1 MNESRSE
8 LYDYANHRH
17 LSGVVQ
23 YRGRKIRYRPGRM
36 SQWLLEKK
44 KFPKRTNV
52 REWCDIIL
60 EIFERRATCTA
71 YPYLWVPDDIWFS
84 VIRYLDTVVNLRKTG
99 VIDLRTIVKRVRP
112 EAFYERSGKA
122 SHEPTLYRSSD
133 RKLLAR
139 GIDAL
144 LMNRNE
150 LSGKV
155 EYFVPFSPY
164 RIALTYRPGSLV
176 RLFAR
181 EGRFENGIVEF
192 VECIAEMKERMD
204 KDINGPFLR
213 VTRKMDDLFRRFIQF
228 GAVYARTGEIN
239 SRDPRLI
246 SEFRRHLHR
255 AEKNAQ
261 SEAIDNLMRDLQRPG
276 CETDR
281 VDSAATAQDESIYEP
296 NLRHGPGAGSVED
309 RARKI
314 IASLRAEATR
324 RKALSRPLV
333 AYVGHVDLYA
343 DTDPVEQMD
352 ADSST
357 VDMPSSDKSPA
368 CVGLEPAP
376 EFSFELPDSGLGEDL
391 EAAFVSRGPTVG
403 DQLGSGLVEG
413 RLTSDGLATVYRT
426 HIRKLD
432 LDRAVKVF
440 NMLVVPAD
448 QREALAYHV
457 LGELEK
463 ASKIR
468 HPGFL
473 EVHEIGLWNT
483 FPYVESEYVVGT
495 DLEDQIIRSGR
506 LPSVVACAV
515 AIVICEALHFAHTCT
530 IRHRSRRYA
539 GVIHGDLRP
548 TNIMISDEGQVK
560 LLNLGTFGVFHEEAH
575 IAGGGPD
582 GSLRYCGF
590 ERLNCGPVDGR
601 TDLFSVGAVLYEM
614 LTGSKAYEG
623 SDSAAVMRARK
634 TNSFRP
640 ITQRTPDVPGDLA
653 EVVERC
659 LKRDPDDR
667 PEDVAEVL
675 EFLRYAF
682 DKLSKEPPAI
692 VVKEWFRGNRRTVR
706 RMLEPSFFPSVG
718 KNVVRNPGDHIDR

>member
-8 LYDYANHRH
+8 PYDYAAHRH

-84 VIRYLDTVVNLRKTG
+84 VIRYLDTVVNLRSTG

-112 EAFYERSGKA
+112 DAFYERAGKA
-122 SHEPTLYRSSD
+122 PHDPTLYRSSD
-133 RKLLAR
+133 RLLLAR

-144 LMNRNE
+144 LMNRHE

-155 EYFVPFSPY
+155 EYVVPFSPY
-164 RIALTYRPGSLV
+164 RVALTYRPGSLV

-181 EGRFENGIVEF
+181 EGRFENGVVEF

-204 KDINGPFLR
+204 KNINGPFLR

-228 GAVYARTGEIN
+228 GAVYARTGEID
-239 SRDPRLI
+239 SRDPQLI

-255 AEKNAQ
+255 AEKNVQ

-281 VDSAATAQDESIYEP
+281 TDSIAPAAEERTDCESG
-296 NLRHGPGAGSVED
+296 LRSGPGAGSVED

-343 DTDPVEQMD
+343 DTDPVERMD
-352 ADSST
+352 VDSS
-357 VDMPSSDKSPA
+357 VEAVQASDRIST
-368 CVGLEPAP
+368 CLEVEPAP
-376 EFSFELPDSGLGEDL
+376 DFSFEPPDCGLGEDL
-391 EAAFVSRGPTVG
+391 EAAFESRGPTVG
-403 DQLGSGLVEG
+403 DQLGLGLVEG
-413 RLTSDGLATVYRT
+413 RLTSDGMAAVYRT
-426 HIRKLD
+426 HIRNHD
-432 LDRAVKVF
+432 LYRAVKVF
-440 NMLVVPAD
+440 NMLVVPVG
-448 QREALAYHV
+448 QREVLAYHV
-457 LGELEK
+457 LDELEK

-468 HPGFL
+468 HPGFV
-473 EVHEIGLWNT
+473 EVHEIGLWNA
-483 FPYVESEYVVGT
+483 FPYVETEYVVGT
-495 DLEDQIIRSGR
+495 DLEDQIIRFGR

-515 AIVICEALHFAHTCT
+515 AIAVCESLHFAHTCT
-530 IRHRSRRYA
+530 IRHRSRKYA
-539 GVIHGDLRP
+539 GLIHGDLKP
-548 TNIMISDEGQVK
+548 TNIMISNEGQVK
-560 LLNLGTFGVFHEEAH
+560 LLNLGTFGVFHEEAY
-575 IAGGGPD
+575 IAGSGPD

-590 ERLNCGPVDGR
+590 ERLNSGPVDGR
-601 TDLFSVGAVLYEM
+601 ADLFSVGAVLYEM
-614 LTGSKAYEG
+614 LAGVSAYEG
-623 SDSAAVMRARK
+623 NDTAAIMRARK
-634 TNSFRP
+634 SNSYRP
-640 ITQRTPDVPGDLA
+640 ITERNPEISGDLA

-667 PEDVAEVL
+667 PDDVAEVL
-675 EFLRYAF
+675 EFLRYTF
-682 DKLSKEPPAI
+682 DKLSKVSPTT
-692 VVKEWFRGNRRTVR
+692 VVKEWFRGTCPIGR
-706 RMLEPSFFPSVG
+706 RMLRSSFLP
-718 KNVVRNPGDHIDR
+718 PGRTKVQNLGDRL